1 MQRQK
6 LITYLGVLFLFISSI
21 SYGQQN
27 ELKFKKILDSTY
39 DKNQDAIGIM
49 IHVEAPHENISWTY
63 AVGSADKYGK
73 EKIDKNQPVLIASN
87 TKTYLSATILKL
99 VENKKLLLDQPINN
113 LLSEKSKKLLLKSG
127 YSLDKITVRNLLSHT
142 SGITDYVTDS
152 YFSFVGKNPDHQWTR
167 DEQIGLSMKIAK
179 PLEPGKTFA
188 YGDINYLLLS
198 EIIEK
203 KTGKSFPI
211 AIRDLLDFKK
221 LNLNATWFVD
231 LEKKP
236 ANALAFAHQYSSTYG
251 WDSFE
256 LNPSWD
262 LYGGGGLA
270 STTKDLALFF
280 QYLFEGKIIKD
291 KKTLSQIYTYSNPRE
306 KTNNYCLGLYNFPS
320 FYGNTGYYHGGWW
333 GTDVM
338 YLPELNTT
346 ISVFTLLKEKRDLN
360 PEISH
365 QIINVLKQSKLNNP
379 KSK

>member
-6 LITYLGVLFLFISSI
+6 LINYLGILFLFISSI
-21 SYGQQN
+21 FYGQKT
-27 ELKFKKILDSTY
+27 ELQFKKILDSTY
-39 DKNQDAIGIM
+39 SKNQDAIGIM
-49 IHVEAPHENISWTY
+49 IHVEAPDKNISWTY
-63 AVGSADKYGK
+63 AVGSADKSGK
-73 EKIDKNQPVLIASN
+73 VEIDKNQPVLIASN

-99 VENKKLLLDQPINN
+99 VENKKLQLNQSITNVI
-113 LLSEKSKKLLLKSG
+113 SEKTKKLLLKSG
-127 YSLDKITVRNLLSHT
+127 YNLDKMTVRNLLSHT

-167 DEQIGLSMKIAK
+167 DEQIRLAMKTAK
-179 PLEPGKTFA
+179 PLEPGKTFV

-203 KTGKSFPI
+203 KTGKSFYI

-236 ANALAFAHQYSSTYG
+236 ANALTLAHQYSSTYD

-256 LNPSWD
+256 LNHSWD

-291 KKTLSQIYTYSNPRE
+291 KKILSQIYTYRNPRDAN
-306 KTNNYCLGLYNFPS
+306 NNYCLGLYNFPS
-320 FYGNTGYYHGGWW
+320 FHGNKGYYHGGWW

-365 QIINVLKQSKLNNP
+365 QIINALKEK
-379 KSK
+379 